1 MIASELKPVEEIVS
15 CLEGEGKVFVVAC
28 DGCSAGCEVSDPEH
42 AAAMVG
48 ELEKSGKVVTG
59 IARVEMTCNQGLVAL
74 MLMQQMKAVGEA
86 DGIVV
91 LSCGV
96 GVQTVA
102 AAVEKPVHPATNS
115 VYVGGFAGLWRSE
128 PRCGECG
135 NCMLDYTGGIC
146 PYTACSKSLLYGSCG
161 GPNEGM
167 CEVDP
172 EVECGWM
179 RIYERLAK
187 LGRADRLKELP
198 PLRNYRKML
207 PAAEERRT
215 SLWALELVAPAVLAE
230 EGGESAG
237 T

>member
-1 MIASELKPVEEIVS
+1 MIASELKPFEEILS

-48 ELEKSGKVVTG
+48 ELEKSGKSVTG
-59 IARVEMTCNQGLVAL
+59 TARVEMTCNQGLVAL

-115 VYVGGFAGLWRSE
+115 VYVGGFSGLWRSE
-128 PRCGECG
+128 PRCAECG

-161 GPNEGM
+161 GPDDGK

-187 LGRADRLKELP
+187 LGRADRLKEMP
-198 PLRNYRKML
+198 PLRNFRKML
-207 PAAEERRT
+207 PAAEQRRT

-230 EGGESAG
+230 EGGESVGA
-237 T
+237 